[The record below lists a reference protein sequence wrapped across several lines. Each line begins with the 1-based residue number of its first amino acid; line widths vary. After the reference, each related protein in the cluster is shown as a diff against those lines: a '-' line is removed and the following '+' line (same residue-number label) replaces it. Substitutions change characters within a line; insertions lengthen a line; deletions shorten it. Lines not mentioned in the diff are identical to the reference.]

1 MPAASER
8 TSLVKALS
16 TVALSDR
23 RRVARRFL
31 QGLSTEE
38 LRYIASY
45 IGACLLESALHAQ
58 PASRG
63 EIAWEILQYE
73 SCQLGCCDHLPGDVE
88 HKMILLLE
96 YLSSCRCGACLK
108 ITAGSA

>member
-1 MPAASER
+1 MLHASER
-8 TSLVKALS
+8 ASLVNVLA

-23 RRVARRFL
+23 RRTARRFL

-45 IGACLLESALHAQ
+45 LGACLLESEF
-58 PASRG
+58 PSRPPSRC
-63 EIAWEILQYE
+63 EIAWEILNYE
-73 SCQLGCCDHLPGDVE
+73 WCRVACSEAISGDLE

-96 YLSSCRCGACLK
+96 YLSSCPHGAAVRVV
-108 ITAGSA
+108 AGSA